1 MASAFTERRFM
12 GAWVFDL
19 TDPRAARQ
27 LYETLP
33 APLKPAC
40 ELRLGIDGGHV
51 HAASD
56 EAAEWLRKNAAA

>member
-1 MASAFTERRFM
+1 MACAVTERRFM
-12 GAWVFDL
+12 GSWVFDL
-19 TDPRAARQ
+19 TDPGAARQ

-40 ELRLGIDGGHV
+40 ELRLGMDGGHL

-56 EAAEWLRKNAAA
+56 EAATWVREHAAA